1 VWRTENTNLAI
12 LELLH
17 VGIGWSLKI
26 TTQENVMLSPTE
38 WVNALM
44 LCAFHEPSG
53 ISECPWFPKAINTS
67 SSTQGSLLIGP
78 SHSVLSQME
87 SEVGRSPPGWNE
99 NVPHARV
106 ASTVHWWLPLRD
118 FDVSTGWRLESN
130 CSAPIAAWTGSGNL
144 H

>member
-17 VGIGWSLKI
+17 VGIGWSVKI

-67 SSTQGSLLIGP
+67 SSTQGSLLIGHLIRYYHKWKAKWAEAHLDEMKM
-78 SHSVLSQME
+78 SHML
-87 SEVGRSPPGWNE
+87 G
-99 NVPHARV
+99 
-106 ASTVHWWLPLRD
+106 
-118 FDVSTGWRLESN
+118 
-130 CSAPIAAWTGSGNL
+130 
-144 H
+144 